1 MTLYEFDQR
10 ILSLIDEDTG
20 EVKDYAAFMELNMGR
35 EEKIE
40 ATALYIKDLEGDAK
54 KIKDE
59 IAALQ
64 ARVAPL
70 QNKANRLRE
79 YLARSLEGQNFF
91 SPRCALSSRTS
102 MALDVYDVIAAAQ
115 WLENNGHRDLV
126 VYDAPKLDKRLVKQL
141 VDGGENIPGVRVD
154 THQSLQVR

>member
-10 ILSLIDEDTG
+10 ILSLIDQETG
-20 EVKDYAAFMELNMGR
+20 EVKDYAAFLELNMGR

-59 IAALQ
+59 ISALQ
-64 ARVAPL
+64 ARVATL

-79 YLARSLEGQNFF
+79 YLARSLEGQKFS
-91 SPRCALSSRTS
+91 SPRCALSFITSR
-102 MALDVYDVIAAAQ
+102 ALDVDDAVAAAQ
-115 WLENNGHRDLV
+115 WLENNGHGDLV
-126 VYDAPKLDKRLVKQL
+126 AYDAPKLDKRMVKQL
-141 VDGGENIPGVRVD
+141 VDGGENIPGVTVEERK
-154 THQSLQVR
+154 SLQVR

>member
-1 MTLYEFDQR
+1 MTLYEYDQR
-10 ILSLIDEDTG
+10 ILSLIDQETG
-20 EVKDYAAFMELNMGR
+20 EVKDYDVFLELNMGR

-70 QNKANRLRE
+70 QNKVNRLRE
-79 YLARSLEGQNFF
+79 YLARSLEGQKF
-91 SPRCALSSRTS
+91 STPRCSLSFRTS
-102 MALDVYDVIAAAQ
+102 RALEVDDAVEAAQ
-115 WLENNGHRDLV
+115 WLENNGHGDLV
-126 VYDAPKLDKRLVKQL
+126 GYDAPKLDKRLVKQL
-141 VDGGENIPGVRVD
+141 VDGGENIPGVKVEERR
-154 THQSLQVR
+154 SLQVR

>member
-1 MTLYEFDQR
+1 MTLYEYDQR

-20 EVKDYAAFMELNMGR
+20 EVKDYADFMELNMGR

-64 ARVAPL
+64 ARVTPL

-79 YLARSLEGQNFF
+79 YLARSIEGQKYS
-91 SPRCALSSRTS
+91 SPRCALSFRTS
-102 MALDVYDVIAAAQ
+102 RALEVDDASEAAQ
-115 WLENNGHRDLV
+115 WLESNGHGDLV
-126 VYDAPKLDKRLVKQL
+126 AYDAPKLDKRLVKQL
-141 VDGGENIPGVRVD
+141 VDGGENIPGVKVAER
-154 THQSLQVR
+154 QSLQVR

>member
-10 ILSLIDEDTG
+10 ILSLIDQETG
-20 EVKDYAAFMELNMGR
+20 EVKDYAAFLELNMGR

-64 ARVAPL
+64 ERVAPL

-79 YLARSLEGQNFF
+79 YLTKSLEGQKFS
-91 SPRCALSSRTS
+91 SPRCALSFRTS
-102 MALDVYDVIAAAQ
+102 RALEVEDAAEAAK
-115 WLENNGHRDLV
+115 WLENNGHGDLV
-126 VYDAPKLDKRLVKQL
+126 VYDTPKLDKRMVKQL
-141 VDGGENIPGVRVD
+141 VDGGEHIPGVKVEERK
-154 THQSLQVR
+154 SLQVR

>member
-1 MTLYEFDQR
+1 MTLYEYDQR
-10 ILSLIDEDTG
+10 ILDLIDQDTG
-20 EVKDYAAFMELNMGR
+20 EVKDYDAFLELKMAR

-64 ARVAPL
+64 ARVGPL
-70 QNKANRLRE
+70 QNKAARLRE
-79 YLARSLEGQNFF
+79 YLARSLEGQKYS
-91 SPRCALSSRTS
+91 SPRCALSFRTS
-102 MALDVYDVIAAAQ
+102 RALEVDDAAEAAK
-115 WLENNGHRDLV
+115 WLENNGHGDLV

-141 VDGGENIPGVRVD
+141 VEAGENIPGVKVEER
-154 THQSLQVR
+154 QSLQVR

>member
-1 MTLYEFDQR
+1 MTLYEYDQR
-10 ILSLIDEDTG
+10 ILALIDEDTG
-20 EVKDYAAFMELNMGR
+20 EVKDYDVFLELNMGR

-64 ARVAPL
+64 ARLTPL

-79 YLARSLEGQNFF
+79 YLTRSLKGQKF
-91 SPRCALSSRTS
+91 STPRCAISFCTSR
-102 MALDVYDVIAAAQ
+102 ALEVDDAVEAAQ

-126 VYDAPKLDKRLVKQL
+126 VYDAPKLDKRMVKQL
-141 VDGGENIPGVRVD
+141 VDGGENIPGVKVEKR
-154 THQSLQVR
+154 QSLQVR

>member
-10 ILSLIDEDTG
+10 ILSLIDQNTG
-20 EVKDYAAFMELNMGR
+20 EVKDYDAFLELNIGR
-35 EEKIE
+35 DEKIE

-59 IAALQ
+59 IAVLQ

-70 QNKANRLRE
+70 QNKANKLRE
-79 YLARSLEGQNFF
+79 YLSRSLEGQKF
-91 SPRCALSSRTS
+91 STPRCSLSFRTS
-102 MALDVYDVIAAAQ
+102 RALEVDDAAQAAQ

-141 VDGGENIPGVRVD
+141 LDGGENIPGVTVEER
-154 THQSLQVR
+154 QSLQVR